1 MGGPEGDN
9 GLSGKK
15 LVAQAYG
22 SAVPIGGGATC
33 GKDPRKVDPRGQ
45 ALARELALEAVS
57 RGNAR
62 EATVWLAYRP
72 GDLTPRWVEIVK
84 LPDDDFSETSK
95 LNFWQSASDAYRENM
110 KRGRKRRN

>member
-1 MGGPEGDN
+1 MGDN

-22 SAVPIGGGATC
+22 TAVPIGGGATF

-45 ALARELALEAVS
+45 ALWGARLEAVS

-62 EATVWLAYRP
+62 EATCGSPSA
-72 GDLTPRWVEIVK
+72 GDLTPAGSSRQAAGRR
-84 LPDDDFSETSK
+84 PRNSK